1 MSNSRVAGH
10 FGEAKRSELVTRNS
24 PWEKLSDWINN
35 YVWSCDK
42 CQYNKSPRNSKYGLL
57 QPLEVLYVTWPSIS
71 VDFITQL
78 AKSQGQTQIMVV
90 VDGSTRKALFI
101 GLVRNAT
108 AMDVADTLLEEVGK
122 LHGFSSEII
131 SDMVA
136 KFCAEFWESLCKALG
151 IKRQMTTAYHSQTDG

>member
-1 MSNSRVAGH
+1 
-10 FGEAKRSELVTRNS
+10 
-24 PWEKLSDWINN
+24 
-35 YVWSCDK
+35 
-42 CQYNKSPRNSKYGLL
+42 
-57 QPLEVLYVTWPSIS
+57 
-71 VDFITQL
+71 
-78 AKSQGQTQIMVV
+78 MVV